1 MRVEEIEQRQTK
13 QRNNSKKVST
23 NFEQRNY
30 PKEFFDSLYENIPY
44 KSSTETEKVDEMD
57 LDM

>member
-13 QRNNSKKVST
+13 LKNNTKKVST

-30 PKEFFDSLYENIPY
+30 PKEFFDSLYENIPS
-44 KSSTETEKVDEMD
+44 KSSTEAEEDDEMD